1 MVIMPDI
8 TNKEYAVKIRNEIR
22 SYMVAKGHTYSSVA
36 ELLKSKFGLNVTAQ
50 SLNNK
55 LTRGSLRYIDAIH
68 IADVLGYKIKW
79 E

>member
-1 MVIMPDI
+1 MLIEKKDI
-8 TNKEYAVKIRNEIR
+8 RDIRNEIR
-22 SYMVAKGHTYSSVA
+22 SYMVARGHTYSSVA
-36 ELLKSKFGLNVTAQ
+36 ALLREKFGDKVTAQ

-55 LTRGSLRYIDAIH
+55 LTRGSLRYIDAKN

>member
-1 MVIMPDI
+1 MSEISD
-8 TNKEYAVKIRNEIR
+8 IRNEIR
-22 SYMVAKGHTYSSVA
+22 SYMVARGQTYKSVA
-36 ELLKSKFGLNVTAQ
+36 ALLSDKFGEKITAQ

-55 LTRGSLRYIDAIH
+55 LARGSLRYIDAKN

>member
-1 MVIMPDI
+1 MCEKDYI
-8 TNKEYAVKIRNEIR
+8 TSIRNEIR
-22 SYMVAKGHTYSSVA
+22 SYMVAKGQSYKTVA
-36 ELLKSKFGLNVTAQ
+36 SMLTEKFGEKISAQ

-55 LTRGSLRYIDAIH
+55 LARGSLRYIDAKN

>member
-1 MVIMPDI
+1 
-8 TNKEYAVKIRNEIR
+8 
-22 SYMVAKGHTYSSVA
+22 MVARGHTYKSVA
-36 ELLKSKFGLNVTAQ
+36 QLLNSKLGLNVTAQ

-55 LTRGSLRYIDAIH
+55 LARGSLRYIDAKN